1 MLSGVVLRGWTA
13 TRPQTADRRPET
25 ADHRPQIINACGLM
39 LEVAAGV
46 QVFRASSRGEGRYPL
61 LALFQ
66 P

>member
-1 MLSGVVLRGWTA
+1 MDSDK
-13 TRPQTADRRPET
+13 TADRRPET